1 MNLRIFFDPVSI
13 ELQPSE
19 LIEPYIFA
27 NTISYYK
34 TTFPDLNDIDIA
46 LIGLSEE
53 RGSITNTGAEKGAN
67 EIRKKLYTLRRGSGT
82 NKIADLGNLRVG
94 INADESYLRIKEVC
108 SYLLERNIIPVLFG
122 GTHDLDIGQFQAY
135 ENSKKLIS
143 FLNVDAH
150 IDMNIPTE
158 DISKN
163 HLHRILLHEPNFL
176 FNFSQIAYQ
185 SYFTDQETLT
195 VLEKLYFEMYRIGQM
210 RENLNEIEPV
220 IRDADMVSFDITA
233 IRHGD
238 APGNSNAQPFGLT
251 GEEACQICWYAG
263 LNSKLTSIG
272 IYEYNP
278 DFDERRQTASVV
290 ATMIWYFIEGFY
302 NRKDDQDFAGKNYV
316 RYIVS
321 MQGDPN
327 QLTFYKHIQTE
338 KWWLEVPYPNN
349 KDQYARNSIIPCSY
363 SDYLTANRGELPYR
377 WINTHAKLI

>member
-13 ELQPSE
+13 ELQPSD

-34 TTFPDLNDIDIA
+34 TSFPDLNDIQIA

-53 RGSITNTGAEKGAN
+53 RGSKTNTGAEKGAD
-67 EIRKKLYTLRRGSGT
+67 EIRKKLYVLRRGSGSY
-82 NKIADLGNLRVG
+82 NIADLGNLRVG
-94 INADESYLRIKEVC
+94 INAEESYLRIKEVC
-108 SYLLERNIIPVLFG
+108 EFLLERNIIPVLFG
-122 GTHDLDIGQFQAY
+122 GTHDLDLGQFQAY
-135 ENSKKLIS
+135 ESSKKLIS
-143 FLNVDAH
+143 VLNVDAH

-176 FNFSQIAYQ
+176 FNFSQLAYQ

-210 RENLNEIEPV
+210 RESLNEIEPV
-220 IRDADMVSFDITA
+220 IRDADMISFDITA
-233 IRHGD
+233 IRQSD
-238 APGNSNAQPFGLT
+238 APGNANAQPFGLT

-263 LNSKLTSIG
+263 LNSKLTSLG

-278 DFDERRQTASVV
+278 DFDDRRQTASVV

-327 QLTFYKHIQTE
+327 QLTFYKNLQTE
-338 KWWLEVPYPNN
+338 KWWMEVPYPNN
-349 KDQYARNSIIPCSY
+349 KHQYARNSVIPCSY

>member
-13 ELQPSE
+13 ELQPSD

-34 TTFPDLNDIDIA
+34 SSFPDLNDVQIA

-53 RGSITNTGAEKGAN
+53 RGSKTNVGAEKGAD
-67 EIRKKLYTLRRGSGT
+67 EIRKKLYVLRRGSGSY
-82 NKIADLGNLRVG
+82 NIADLGNLRVG
-94 INADESYLRIKEVC
+94 INSEESYLRIKEVC
-108 SYLLERNIIPVLFG
+108 EFLLERNIIPVLFG
-122 GTHDLDIGQFQAY
+122 GTHDLDLGQFQAY
-135 ENSKKLIS
+135 ESSKKLIS
-143 FLNVDAH
+143 VLNVDAH

-176 FNFSQIAYQ
+176 FNFSQLAYQ

-210 RENLNEIEPV
+210 RESLNEIEPV
-220 IRDADMVSFDITA
+220 IRDADMISFDITA
-233 IRHGD
+233 IRQSD
-238 APGNSNAQPFGLT
+238 APGNANAQPFGLT

-263 LNSKLTSIG
+263 LNSKLTSLG

-278 DFDERRQTASVV
+278 DFDDRRQTASVV

-327 QLTFYKHIQTE
+327 QLTFYKNLQTE
-338 KWWLEVPYPNN
+338 KWWMEVPYPNN
-349 KDQYARNSIIPCSY
+349 KHQYARNSVIPCSY